1 LQVTGEVTSLRY
13 TLPVATITTKTQG
26 IGALIRDWRQRRR
39 MSQLDLAVEADVST
53 RHLSFIETGRSRPSR
68 ELVLDLAE
76 QLDVP
81 LRERNTLLLAAGYAP
96 GYQETALDAG
106 EMAPVRAAIDKI
118 LTGHEPFP
126 AIVVDRLWNVSQA
139 NRPALAILTDGVSQD
154 PLSPPVNALRVS
166 LHPEGLARRIVNFPE
181 YSEHIVHRLHRQ
193 AVLSGDP
200 ELFALE
206 DELSGY
212 PGVSQRTSALGETA
226 DLIFMPLVLQ
236 VTEEVRFSFFS
247 TLATFGTAI
256 DITVS
261 ELAIESFFPAD
272 EATAVALR
280 TAWAKS

>member
-1 LQVTGEVTSLRY
+1 MRLRY
-13 TLPVATITTKTQG
+13 TLPVATMTTSRG
-26 IGALIRDWRQRRR
+26 IGELIRDWRQRRR
-39 MSQLDLAVEADVST
+39 MSQLNLAVEAEVST

-81 LRERNTLLLAAGYAP
+81 LRERNALLLAAGYAP
-96 GYQETALDAG
+96 GYEETSLDAV

-126 AIVVDRLWNVSQA
+126 AIIVDRLWNVSQA
-139 NRPALAILTDGVSQD
+139 NRPALAILTDGVAPD
-154 PLSPPVNALRVS
+154 LLVPPVNALRVS
-166 LHPEGLARRIVNFPE
+166 LHPDGLAERILNFTE
-181 YSEHIVHRLHRQ
+181 YSEHIIHRLHRQ

-212 PGVSQRTSALGETA
+212 PGVSGRTSVLGEA
-226 DLIFMPLVLQ
+226 ANLIFTPLILQ
-236 VTEEVRFSFFS
+236 ITDDVRFSFFS

-280 TAWAKS
+280 AAWEQRG